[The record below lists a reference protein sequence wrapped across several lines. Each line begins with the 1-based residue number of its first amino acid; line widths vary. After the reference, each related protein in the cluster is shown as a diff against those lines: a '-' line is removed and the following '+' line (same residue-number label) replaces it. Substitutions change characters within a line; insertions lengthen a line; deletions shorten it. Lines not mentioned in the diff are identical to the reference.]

1 MAMASKPIKKNK
13 LIEGRSKFT
22 PNKIPI
28 TKGMIILKKGIFVKT
43 LVIRTL
49 KLKKIPPGLKQDG
62 INYKK
67 IFLVDH

>member
-13 LIEGRSKFT
+13 LMECRSKFT

-28 TKGMIILKKGIFVKT
+28 TKGIIILKKGIFVKT

-49 KLKKIPPGLKQDG
+49 KLKKNPVWLKARRD
-62 INYKK
+62 
-67 IFLVDH
+67 